1 MKVSSTSLLGYKQA
15 SKGKVATR
23 DLGTRSIKFSVVKEV
38 NEAQGQLLQ
47 RTAMFGNGS
56 FSLFVEAATKSVQED
71 SLDFS
76 QPWQFSDVVL
86 VVEED
91 RFHVHRCILGMWSEV
106 FTTMFTSQFKEK
118 TAKEIQ
124 LPGKK
129 SAQIKEML
137 LVIYPTSAKPISE
150 SSYAFLLD
158 LAKEY
163 MMAKLTEKCETY
175 LMDRLFSTFGGFRL
189 GGRKDY
195 CLELLEI
202 AQHHGLTRLQT
213 ACIEKAK
220 EMKFKDLKNH
230 NMYEKISFSNY
241 RKIVEGMFEIY
252 ERKLAGRESKS
263 PVSTTPLTFPP
274 VEQNVFKFT
283 AGFS

>member
-1 MKVSSTSLLGYKQA
+1 MF
-15 SKGKVATR
+15 
-23 DLGTRSIKFSVVKEV
+23 GTRSVPS
-38 NEAQGQLLQ
+38 
-47 RTAMFGNGS
+47 FGKAETQS
-56 FSLFVEAATKSVQED
+56 DQED

-118 TAKEIQ
+118 TAKEIP

-129 SAQIKEML
+129 SAEIKEML
-137 LVIYPTSAKPISE
+137 LVIYPTSAKPIYDSN
-150 SSYAFLLD
+150 YAFLLD

-175 LMDRLFSTFGGFRL
+175 LMDQLFSAFRFN
-189 GGRKDY
+189 RCKEY
-195 CLELLEI
+195 CLELLQI
-202 AQHHGLTRLQT
+202 AQHHGLNRLQT
-213 ACIEKAK
+213 ACIEEAK
-220 EMKFKDLKNH
+220 KMKFKDLKNH
-230 NMYEKISFSNY
+230 NMYEKISSSNF

-252 ERKLAGRESKS
+252 ERELAGKEPPSFIFAPAKPLWLNSK
-263 PVSTTPLTFPP
+263 
-274 VEQNVFKFT
+274 
-283 AGFS
+283 

>member
-1 MKVSSTSLLGYKQA
+1 
-15 SKGKVATR
+15 
-23 DLGTRSIKFSVVKEV
+23 
-38 NEAQGQLLQ
+38 
-47 RTAMFGNGS
+47 MFGS
-56 FSLFVEAATKSVQED
+56 RSVFLFAKAETKPDQED

-91 RFHVHRCILGMWSEV
+91 RFHVHRCMLGMWSEV

-118 TAKEIQ
+118 TAKEIP

-129 SAQIKEML
+129 SAEIREML

-150 SSYAFLLD
+150 SNYAFLLD

-175 LMDRLFSTFGGFRL
+175 LMDRLFSTLGLFGMPS
-189 GGRKDY
+189 RKDY

-202 AQHHGLTRLQT
+202 AQNHGLNRLQT
-213 ACIEKAK
+213 ACIEKAQ

-230 NMYEKISFSNY
+230 NMYEKISSSNY

-252 ERKLAGRESKS
+252 ERELAGRESKS
-263 PVSTTPLTFPP
+263 PVSTTSFTFPSVKP
-274 VEQNVFKFT
+274 HGINLF
-283 AGFS
+283 G

>member
-1 MKVSSTSLLGYKQA
+1 M
-15 SKGKVATR
+15 
-23 DLGTRSIKFSVVKEV
+23 

-47 RTAMFGNGS
+47 RTAMFGS
-56 FSLFVEAATKSVQED
+56 RSVPFFFKSDQED

-91 RFHVHRCILGMWSEV
+91 RFHVHRCILGMWSEE

-118 TAKEIQ
+118 TAEEIS

-129 SAQIKEML
+129 SAEIKEML

-150 SSYAFLLD
+150 SNYAFLLD
-158 LAKEY
+158 FAEEY

-175 LMDRLFSTFGGFRL
+175 LMDQLCKKFSWE
-189 GGRKDY
+189 DV

-202 AQHHGLTRLQT
+202 AQNHGLNRLQT

-220 EMKFKDLKNH
+220 KMKFKALKNH
-230 NMYEKISFSNY
+230 NKYEKISSSNF

-252 ERKLAGRESKS
+252 ERKPAGR
-263 PVSTTPLTFPP
+263 
-274 VEQNVFKFT
+274 
-283 AGFS
+283 

>member
-1 MKVSSTSLLGYKQA
+1 
-15 SKGKVATR
+15 
-23 DLGTRSIKFSVVKEV
+23 
-38 NEAQGQLLQ
+38 
-47 RTAMFGNGS
+47 MFGSSS
-56 FSLFVEAATKSVQED
+56 FSLFAKAETQSDQEN

-118 TAKEIQ
+118 TAKEIP

-129 SAQIKEML
+129 SAEIKEML
-137 LVIYPTSAKPISE
+137 LVIYPTSAKPIYE
-150 SSYAFLLD
+150 SNYAFLLD

-175 LMDRLFSTFGGFRL
+175 LMDRLFPTLGGFCFSR
-189 GGRKDY
+189 RKDY

-202 AQHHGLTRLQT
+202 AQNHGLNRLQT
-213 ACIEKAK
+213 AAIEEAK
-220 EMKFKDLKNH
+220 KMKFKDLKNH
-230 NMYEKISFSNY
+230 NMYEKISSSNF

-263 PVSTTPLTFPP
+263 PVSTTPFTFPP
-274 VEQNVFKFT
+274 VEPHGFKFT
-283 AGFS
+283 AEFS

>member
-1 MKVSSTSLLGYKQA
+1 
-15 SKGKVATR
+15 
-23 DLGTRSIKFSVVKEV
+23 
-38 NEAQGQLLQ
+38 
-47 RTAMFGNGS
+47 MFGSSS
-56 FSLFVEAATKSVQED
+56 FSLFGKAETKSDQED

-118 TAKEIQ
+118 TAEEIP

-129 SAQIKEML
+129 SAEIKEML
-137 LVIYPTSAKPISE
+137 LVIYPTSAKPICE
-150 SSYAFLLD
+150 SNYAFLLD

-175 LMDRLFSTFGGFRL
+175 LMDRLFTTFGGFRL
-189 GGRKDY
+189 GGRKDN

-202 AQHHGLTRLQT
+202 AQNYGLNRLQT
-213 ACIEKAK
+213 ASIEEAK
-220 EMKFKDLKNH
+220 KMKFKDLKNH
-230 NMYEKISFSNY
+230 NMYEKISSSNY

-252 ERKLAGRESKS
+252 ERKLAGRESKG
-263 PVSTTPLTFPP
+263 PVNDSRGFTGLTLTGGL
-274 VEQNVFKFT
+274 KFT
-283 AGFS
+283 

>member
-1 MKVSSTSLLGYKQA
+1 
-15 SKGKVATR
+15 
-23 DLGTRSIKFSVVKEV
+23 
-38 NEAQGQLLQ
+38 
-47 RTAMFGNGS
+47 MFGSSS
-56 FSLFVEAATKSVQED
+56 FSLFAKAETQSNQEN

-118 TAKEIQ
+118 TAKEIP

-129 SAQIKEML
+129 SAEIKEML
-137 LVIYPTSAKPISE
+137 LVIYPTSAKPISK

-175 LMDRLFSTFGGFRL
+175 LMNRLFSTFRLPGG
-189 GGRKDY
+189 KN
-195 CLELLEI
+195 CCALELLEI
-202 AQHHGLTRLQT
+202 AQNHGLNRLQT
-213 ACIEKAK
+213 ACIEEAK
-220 EMKFKDLKNH
+220 KMKFKDLKNH
-230 NMYEKISFSNY
+230 NMYEKISSSNY
-241 RKIVEGMFEIY
+241 RKIVEGIFEIY
-252 ERKLAGRESKS
+252 ERELAGRESECPVNSTGLFNFGAVKS
-263 PVSTTPLTFPP
+263 GGLTF
-274 VEQNVFKFT
+274 K
-283 AGFS
+283 

>member
-1 MKVSSTSLLGYKQA
+1 
-15 SKGKVATR
+15 
-23 DLGTRSIKFSVVKEV
+23 
-38 NEAQGQLLQ
+38 
-47 RTAMFGNGS
+47 MFGS
-56 FSLFVEAATKSVQED
+56 PSVPSLFKDEAKSDQED

-118 TAKEIQ
+118 TAKEIP

-129 SAQIKEML
+129 SAEIKEML

-150 SSYAFLLD
+150 SSCAFLLD

-163 MMAKLTEKCETY
+163 MMAKLTEKCDTY
-175 LMDRLFSTFGGFRL
+175 LMDRLLSTYRGFGII
-189 GGRKDY
+189 RKDY

-202 AQHHGLTRLQT
+202 AQNHGLTRLQT

-230 NMYEKISFSNY
+230 KMYEKISSSNF

-252 ERKLAGRESKS
+252 ERKLAGEI
-263 PVSTTPLTFPP
+263 PI
-274 VEQNVFKFT
+274 
-283 AGFS
+283 

>member
-1 MKVSSTSLLGYKQA
+1 
-15 SKGKVATR
+15 
-23 DLGTRSIKFSVVKEV
+23 
-38 NEAQGQLLQ
+38 
-47 RTAMFGNGS
+47 MFGSPSVPS
-56 FSLFVEAATKSVQED
+56 FVKAEAKSDQED

-118 TAKEIQ
+118 TAEEIP
-124 LPGKK
+124 LPRKK
-129 SAQIKEML
+129 SAEIKEML
-137 LVIYPTSAKPISE
+137 LVIYPTSAKPIYE
-150 SSYAFLLD
+150 SNYAFLLD

-175 LMDRLFSTFGGFRL
+175 LMDRLFKRL
-189 GGRKDY
+189 LPTDY

-202 AQHHGLTRLQT
+202 AQNHGLNRLQT
-213 ACIEKAK
+213 ACIEKAQ

-230 NMYEKISFSNY
+230 NMYEKISSSNY

-263 PVSTTPLTFPP
+263 SSSPKPFSFVSVKPSH
-274 VEQNVFKFT
+274 
-283 AGFS
+283 GFSLFG

>member
-1 MKVSSTSLLGYKQA
+1 
-15 SKGKVATR
+15 
-23 DLGTRSIKFSVVKEV
+23 
-38 NEAQGQLLQ
+38 
-47 RTAMFGNGS
+47 MFGS
-56 FSLFVEAATKSVQED
+56 PSVPSLFKDEAKSDQED

-91 RFHVHRCILGMWSEV
+91 GFHVHRSILGMWSEV

-118 TAKEIQ
+118 AAEEIP

-129 SAQIKEML
+129 SAEIKEML

-150 SSYAFLLD
+150 SSCTFLLD

-163 MMAKLTEKCETY
+163 MMAKLTEKCDTY
-175 LMDRLFSTFGGFRL
+175 LMDRLLSTYRGFSII
-189 GGRKDY
+189 RKDY

-202 AQHHGLTRLQT
+202 AQNHGLTRLQT

-230 NMYEKISFSNY
+230 KMYEKISSSNF
-241 RKIVEGMFEIY
+241 RKIVEGMIEIY
-252 ERKLAGRESKS
+252 ERKLAGEI
-263 PVSTTPLTFPP
+263 PI
-274 VEQNVFKFT
+274 
-283 AGFS
+283 

>member
-1 MKVSSTSLLGYKQA
+1 
-15 SKGKVATR
+15 
-23 DLGTRSIKFSVVKEV
+23 
-38 NEAQGQLLQ
+38 
-47 RTAMFGNGS
+47 MFGRRS
-56 FSLFVEAATKSVQED
+56 VPTFVKAEAKSDQED

-118 TAKEIQ
+118 TAKEIP

-129 SAQIKEML
+129 SAEIKEML
-137 LVIYPTSAKPISE
+137 LVIYPTSAKPIYDSN
-150 SSYAFLLD
+150 YAFLLD

-175 LMDRLFSTFGGFRL
+175 LMDRLFSAYHGL
-189 GGRKDY
+189 CLIRKNY

-202 AQHHGLTRLQT
+202 AQNHGLNRLQT
-213 ACIEKAK
+213 ACIEEAK
-220 EMKFKDLKNH
+220 KMKFKDLKNH
-230 NMYEKISFSNY
+230 NMYEKISSSNF

-252 ERKLAGRESKS
+252 ERELAGRESKS
-263 PVSTTPLTFPP
+263 PFSVPTLSLGSVKPLHGFTF
-274 VEQNVFKFT
+274 
-283 AGFS
+283 S

>member
-1 MKVSSTSLLGYKQA
+1 MFGSPSVPSLL
-15 SKGKVATR
+15 
-23 DLGTRSIKFSVVKEV
+23 
-38 NEAQGQLLQ
+38 
-47 RTAMFGNGS
+47 
-56 FSLFVEAATKSVQED
+56 KSDQED

-118 TAKEIQ
+118 TAEEIP

-129 SAQIKEML
+129 SAEIKEML

-150 SSYAFLLD
+150 SNYAFLLD

-163 MMAKLTEKCETY
+163 MMTKLTEKCETY
-175 LMDRLFSTFGGFRL
+175 LMDRLFSTPGIFGVTSRN
-189 GGRKDY
+189 DY

-202 AQHHGLTRLQT
+202 AQNHGLNRLQT
-213 ACIEKAK
+213 ACIK
-220 EMKFKDLKNH
+220 EVKKMKFKDLKNH
-230 NMYEKISFSNY
+230 NMYEKISSSNY

-252 ERKLAGRESKS
+252 ERELAGRESKS
-263 PVSTTPLTFPP
+263 PSSVKTFTFGAVKPLHG
-274 VEQNVFKFT
+274 FKF
-283 AGFS
+283 S

>member
-1 MKVSSTSLLGYKQA
+1 
-15 SKGKVATR
+15 
-23 DLGTRSIKFSVVKEV
+23 
-38 NEAQGQLLQ
+38 
-47 RTAMFGNGS
+47 MFGS
-56 FSLFVEAATKSVQED
+56 PSVPSLFKDEAKLDQED

-118 TAKEIQ
+118 TAEEIP

-129 SAQIKEML
+129 SAEIKEML

-150 SSYAFLLD
+150 SSCTFLLD

-163 MMAKLTEKCETY
+163 MMAKLTEKCDTY
-175 LMDRLFSTFGGFRL
+175 LMDRLLSTYRGFSII
-189 GGRKDY
+189 RKDY

-202 AQHHGLTRLQT
+202 AQNHGLTRLQT

-230 NMYEKISFSNY
+230 KMYEKISSSNF
-241 RKIVEGMFEIY
+241 RKIVEGMIEIY
-252 ERKLAGRESKS
+252 ERKLAGEI
-263 PVSTTPLTFPP
+263 PI
-274 VEQNVFKFT
+274 
-283 AGFS
+283 

>member
-1 MKVSSTSLLGYKQA
+1 MF
-15 SKGKVATR
+15 
-23 DLGTRSIKFSVVKEV
+23 GTRSVPS
-38 NEAQGQLLQ
+38 
-47 RTAMFGNGS
+47 FGKAETQS
-56 FSLFVEAATKSVQED
+56 DQED

-118 TAKEIQ
+118 TAKEIP

-129 SAQIKEML
+129 SAEIKEML

-150 SSYAFLLD
+150 SSCAFLLD

-163 MMAKLTEKCETY
+163 MMAKLTEKCDTY
-175 LMDRLFSTFGGFRL
+175 LMDRLLSTYRGFSII
-189 GGRKDY
+189 RKDY

-202 AQHHGLTRLQT
+202 AQNHGLTRLQT

-230 NMYEKISFSNY
+230 KMYEKISSSNF
-241 RKIVEGMFEIY
+241 RKIVEGMVEIY
-252 ERKLAGRESKS
+252 ERKLAGEI
-263 PVSTTPLTFPP
+263 PI
-274 VEQNVFKFT
+274 
-283 AGFS
+283 

>member
-1 MKVSSTSLLGYKQA
+1 MKASAISLLGYKQA

-47 RTAMFGNGS
+47 RTAMFGSSS
-56 FSLFVEAATKSVQED
+56 FTLFVEAATKSVQED

-118 TAKEIQ
+118 TAKEIP

-129 SAQIKEML
+129 SAEIKEML
-137 LVIYPTSAKPISE
+137 LVIYPTSAKPIYE
-150 SSYAFLLD
+150 SNYAFLLD

-175 LMDRLFSTFGGFRL
+175 LMNRLLSSTFRFGG
-189 GGRKDY
+189 GKNCY
-195 CLELLEI
+195 ELELLEI
-202 AQHHGLTRLQT
+202 AQNHGLNRLQT
-213 ACIEKAK
+213 AYIEEAK
-220 EMKFKDLKNH
+220 KMKFKDLKNH
-230 NMYEKISFSNY
+230 NIYEKISSSNY

-252 ERKLAGRESKS
+252 ERELAGRESEC
-263 PVSTTPLTFPP
+263 PVNSTGFTFGP
-274 VEQNVFKFT
+274 VKLSD
-283 AGFS
+283 ALASYA

>member
-1 MKVSSTSLLGYKQA
+1 
-15 SKGKVATR
+15 
-23 DLGTRSIKFSVVKEV
+23 
-38 NEAQGQLLQ
+38 
-47 RTAMFGNGS
+47 MFGS
-56 FSLFVEAATKSVQED
+56 PSVPSLFKDEAKSDQED

-118 TAKEIQ
+118 TAKEIP

-129 SAQIKEML
+129 SAEIKEML

-150 SSYAFLLD
+150 SSCTFLLD

-163 MMAKLTEKCETY
+163 MMAKLTEKCDTY
-175 LMDRLFSTFGGFRL
+175 LMDRLLSTYRGFSII
-189 GGRKDY
+189 RKDY

-202 AQHHGLTRLQT
+202 AQNHGLTRLQT

-230 NMYEKISFSNY
+230 KMYEKISSSNF
-241 RKIVEGMFEIY
+241 RKIVEGMIEIY
-252 ERKLAGRESKS
+252 ERKLAGEI
-263 PVSTTPLTFPP
+263 PI
-274 VEQNVFKFT
+274 
-283 AGFS
+283 